1 VEGRAPSLDL
11 EMALWRRQLVR
22 VAGVDEAGIGSLCGP
37 VVAAAVI
44 LAPFEPAIPGVRDS
58 KTLSPAQ
65 RVALDREIRAR
76 AVAVGVG
83 AASVAEIERLNIRR
97 ASHLAMRRA
106 LARVGPYDY
115 ALIDGLP
122 IGAQDLGPCTTV
134 IDGDARCY
142 SIACASIVAKVLRDR
157 LLARLARRYPA
168 YGWDRNAGYGT
179 PEHLTALV
187 RYGLTP
193 YHRQCFRPVRTALA
207 RWAAVGGAD
216 R

>member
-1 VEGRAPSLDL
+1 MEGRAPSLDL

-106 LARVGPYDY
+106 LARVGPYDH

-134 IDGDARCY
+134 IDGDACCY

-168 YGWDRNAGYGT
+168 YGWDHNAGYGT

-187 RYGLTP
+187 RYGPTP

-207 RWAAVGGAD
+207 RWAAVGGAA